1 MTFVL
6 HHSEASQTGGARKR
20 VAVIGSGISGLSA
33 AWALAKTHDV
43 TIYEAEKRAGGHTA
57 TVDIDYDGTPIAVDT
72 GFIVYNELNYPNLTA
87 LFAHLDVKTHASNM
101 SFSMSLDDGRL
112 EWSGASYASL
122 FAQKRNIVS
131 LPFLLMLKEIMRFNR
146 ICVEDRNTGITAGK
160 SIGDYLALRKFAPRF
175 RDDYLIPMGA
185 AIWSTPR
192 VKMLDFPADAFISFF
207 ENHRLIHNERPDWR
221 TVSGGSR
228 NYLAKLLDAL
238 PGALRT
244 GRAVTSVHRSAN
256 QLFITDASGATE
268 SYDQAV
274 VACHSDQALRILA
287 DATPIERGILG
298 AIAYRP
304 NRVVLHRDASLMPKR
319 KAAWAAWNYLRTSK
333 PEGEPEVAVSY
344 WMNRLQGIDESMP
357 LFITLNPPRE
367 PNVGTVFGEW
377 SYDHPQFDKAALDA
391 QKTLAEIQGL
401 GNLWFA
407 GAWTGYGFHE
417 DGLRSGLEAALGL
430 GGQLPFAIS
439 GSKISRS
446 KITRSL
452 EAAE

>member
-1 MTFVL
+1 MTIIPL
-6 HHSEASQTGGARKR
+6 HIEVSHTAGARKR
-20 VAVIGSGISGLSA
+20 VAVIGSGISGMSA
-33 AWALAKTHDV
+33 AWALANLHDV
-43 TIYEAEKRAGGHTA
+43 VIYEAEARPGGHTA

-87 LFAHLDVKTHASNM
+87 LFAHLGVKTHASNM

-112 EWSGASYASL
+112 EWSGASYTSL
-122 FAQKRNIVS
+122 FAQKRNVAS

-146 ICVEDRNTGITAGK
+146 ICVEDRNAGVTTGK
-160 SIGDYLALRKFAPRF
+160 SIGDYLAFRKFAPRF

-192 VKMLDFPADAFISFF
+192 LKMLDFPADAFISFF

-228 NYLAKLLDAL
+228 NYLARLLDAL

-244 GRAVTSVHRSAN
+244 RRAVSSIHRSAH
-256 QLFITDASGATE
+256 QVFITDVTGATE
-268 SYDQAV
+268 AYDHTV
-274 VACHSDQALRILA
+274 IACHSDQALRILA
-287 DATPIERGILG
+287 DATPLEKGILG

-319 KAAWAAWNYLRTSK
+319 KRAWAAWNYLRASK
-333 PEGEPEVAVSY
+333 LEGEPEVAVTY
-344 WMNRLQGIDESMP
+344 WMNRLQGIDEKMP

-367 PNVGTVFGEW
+367 PKAGTVFGEW
-377 SYDHPQFDKAALDA
+377 SFDHPQFDAAALEA
-391 QKTLAEIQGL
+391 QRALADIQGKSHV
-401 GNLWFA
+401 WFA

-417 DGLRSGLEAALGL
+417 DGLRSGLEAAQALGAE
-430 GGQLPFAIS
+430 LPFAVS
-439 GSKISRS
+439 GPMIRPV
-446 KITRSL
+446 L

>member
-1 MTFVL
+1 MTVIPL
-6 HHSEASQTGGARKR
+6 HIETSRAGPVRKR
-20 VAVIGSGISGLSA
+20 VAIIGSGISGMSA

-43 TIYEAEKRAGGHTA
+43 AIYEAEARPGGHTA

-87 LFAHLDVKTHASNM
+87 LFAHLGVKTHASNM
-101 SFSMSLDDGRL
+101 SFSMSLDDGKL

-122 FAQKRNIVS
+122 FAQKRNLVS
-131 LPFLLMLKEIMRFNR
+131 LPFLHMLKEIMRFNR
-146 ICVEDRNTGITAGK
+146 ICVEDRDSGVTAGK
-160 SIGDYLALRKFAPRF
+160 TIGHYLSFRKFAPRF

-228 NYLAKLLDAL
+228 TYLTRLMQEIPDSV
-238 PGALRT
+238 RT
-244 GRAVTSVHRSAN
+244 SRAVTSVHRSAH
-256 QLFITDASGATE
+256 QVFVTDVTGATE
-268 SYDQAV
+268 AYDHAV
-274 VACHSDQALRILA
+274 IACHSDQALRILT
-287 DATPIERGILG
+287 DATQLEKSTLS

-319 KAAWAAWNYLRTSK
+319 KQAWAAWNYLRTSR
-333 PEGEPEVAVSY
+333 PEGEPEVSTTY
-344 WMNRLQGIDESMP
+344 WMNRLQGIDEKMP

-367 PNVGTVFGEW
+367 PKSGTVFGQW
-377 SYDHPQFDKAALDA
+377 SFDHPQFDRQALTA
-391 QKTLAEIQGL
+391 QKTLAGIQGL
-401 GNLWFA
+401 GNVRFA

-417 DGLRSGLEAALGL
+417 DGLRSGLEAAQGL
-430 GGQLPFAIS
+430 GADLPFPIA
-439 GSKISRS
+439 GSKIVRA
-446 KITRSL
+446 L

>member
-1 MTFVL
+1 MTVVPITV
-6 HHSEASQTGGARKR
+6 EACPTGRARKR
-20 VAVIGSGISGLSA
+20 VAVVGSGISGMSA

-43 TIYEAEKRAGGHTA
+43 VIYESERRAGGHTA

-87 LFAHLDVKTHASNM
+87 LFAHLGVKTHASNM

-112 EWSGASYASL
+112 EWSGASYGSL
-122 FAQKRNIVS
+122 FAQKRNVVS
-131 LPFLLMLKEIMRFNR
+131 LPFLLMLKEIMRFNS
-146 ICVEDRNTGITAGK
+146 ICVLDRDAGVTRGK
-160 SIGDYLALRKFAPRF
+160 SIGDYLSLRKFAPRF

-207 ENHRLIHNERPDWR
+207 ENHRLIHTERPDWR
-221 TVSGGSR
+221 TVTGGSR
-228 NYLAKLLDAL
+228 NYLALLMKSM

-244 GRAVTSVHRSAN
+244 SRAVTSIHRSAH
-256 QLFITDASGATE
+256 QVFITDVTGATE
-268 SYDQAV
+268 AYDQAV
-274 VACHSDQALRILA
+274 IACHSDQALRILA
-287 DATPIERGILG
+287 DATPPERGILG

-319 KAAWAAWNYLRTSK
+319 KRAWAAWNYLRTSK
-333 PEGEPEVAVSY
+333 SEGEPEVAVTY
-344 WMNRLQGIDESMP
+344 WMNRLQGIDEKMP

-367 PNVGTVFGEW
+367 PKAGSVFGEW
-377 SYDHPQFDKAALDA
+377 GFDHPQFDAAALEA
-391 QKTLAEIQGL
+391 QKALAGIQGQ
-401 GNLWFA
+401 GHVWFA

-417 DGLRSGLEAALGL
+417 DGLRSGLEAAQAFGAK
-430 GGQLPFAIS
+430 LPFAVS
-439 GSKISRS
+439 GPMIRPV
-446 KITRSL
+446 L